1 LESRQKGGTWDR
13 RLSLD
18 DGLNVGLVT
27 EKSVRVRIHDE
38 MAPSNVRCFNS
49 LLSRFSQQTRILPQK
64 RQPKSILRGLFSYPT
79 QFLPEWAAAVDDESF
94 L

>member
-38 MAPSNVRCFNS
+38 MAPSNIRCFNS
-49 LLSRFSQQTRILPQK
+49 LLSRF
-64 RQPKSILRGLFSYPT
+64 F
-79 QFLPEWAAAVDDESF
+79 
-94 L
+94 